1 MHICIICLHVW
12 IIEIVFFMMSPQDKS
27 RRKSML
33 KIKTY
38 KTLIIF
44 LVAAMMLLSGCG
56 AVRFAD
62 DINAYKDEF
71 MDLTKCDSVSVVTLD
86 HGELAFYGDEDA
98 LYQIGSMTKAFTG
111 LAVMKLIN
119 EGKVA
124 HDGNVSDYLEGF
136 KAYYNG
142 KPVEITIDELLSQTS
157 GYTNN
162 EIDYPS
168 AEVSMSLSD
177 WVNSISGKDLSSAPG
192 EKYAYSNVNFN
203 LLGAVIESVTGSSYK
218 SYMEEEILKPL
229 SLENTYVGIPDR
241 GYVEEGAR
249 LGYRKAFTYEI
260 RVREG
265 AIPAGYFYSCTKDMG
280 RWLKIWTKGEDVPAE
295 FLPLI
300 EEVKR
305 NLKDTGDYF
314 CGWESFSEDTFGH
327 SGGTP
332 NYSSRMV
339 FSKDK
344 EIGVCV
350 LTDMNVAAS
359 TDSFCNS
366 IYGKLNGDDL
376 KPISTDVWTVFDT
389 VFTILTVLL
398 SGLLIASISFKK
410 TALIVWD
417 IAAAVLLIL
426 LIVLMPMIL
435 GAGMKEIL
443 KVWAPYS
450 MSGAMAML
458 IVDILFMSIRLCKKK
473 A

>member
-1 MHICIICLHVW
+1 
-12 IIEIVFFMMSPQDKS
+12 
-27 RRKSML
+27 
-33 KIKTY
+33 
-38 KTLIIF
+38 
-44 LVAAMMLLSGCG
+44 
-56 AVRFAD
+56 
-62 DINAYKDEF
+62 
-71 MDLTKCDSVSVVTLD
+71 
-86 HGELAFYGDEDA
+86 
-98 LYQIGSMTKAFTG
+98 
-111 LAVMKLIN
+111 
-119 EGKVA
+119 
-124 HDGNVSDYLEGF
+124 
-136 KAYYNG
+136 
-142 KPVEITIDELLSQTS
+142 
-157 GYTNN
+157 
-162 EIDYPS
+162 
-168 AEVSMSLSD
+168 
-177 WVNSISGKDLSSAPG
+177 
-192 EKYAYSNVNFN
+192 
-203 LLGAVIESVTGSSYK
+203 
-218 SYMEEEILKPL
+218 
-229 SLENTYVGIPDR
+229 
-241 GYVEEGAR
+241 
-249 LGYRKAFTYEI
+249 
-260 RVREG
+260 
-265 AIPAGYFYSCTKDMG
+265 
-280 RWLKIWTKGEDVPAE
+280 
-295 FLPLI
+295 
-300 EEVKR
+300 
-305 NLKDTGDYF
+305 
-314 CGWESFSEDTFGH
+314 
-327 SGGTP
+327 
-332 NYSSRMV
+332 MV